1 MPLYNVLKYIL
12 ILQKESVPRRVAHI
26 FTREFSEMKAKSSAI
41 YTLLFL
47 IVTAAFLPAIAA
59 AAEITSVDITV
70 KAPLSGTVVKGNAL
84 ADNPRYDEIR
94 QTPQPEVILPSGA
107 DYELWIEEGENYG
120 LWCSNAP
127 SSSGNISD
135 PFTGRM
141 TCGSSY
147 IAEIYLKARGNHTFA
162 DDCAVK
168 VNKKSPVY
176 VDPIDADSN
185 DGIDGLRIGA
195 VIQPAH
201 AWSWITKSQEGLL
214 KNGIRSQ
221 VCSDCGAEQN
231 VVTVSGYASY
241 YVKSLK
247 VIKGKKSFTV
257 QWKKQSR
264 KNRKKFNGYQIR
276 YSMNPDMSNAK
287 TVTAGKGIRQKKIK
301 NLMKKTRYYVQVRTY
316 TKTTEGIF
324 YSRWSPRKRVKTK

>member
-47 IVTAAFLPAIAA
+47 IVTAAFLPAKAA

-107 DYELWIEEGENYG
+107 DYELWIKEGENYG

-127 SSSGNISD
+127 SSSGNI
-135 PFTGRM
+135 
-141 TCGSSY
+141 
-147 IAEIYLKARGNHTFA
+147 
-162 DDCAVK
+162 
-168 VNKKSPVY
+168 PVY